1 MLGRK
6 RFLDRF
12 QGEVNHN
19 QSSSQ
24 YSSHNF
30 LTEQSFF
37 KTLLSLFLKLLYMLL
52 ERFSITCR
60 KTKAK
65 ARAKENWK

>member
-19 QSSSQ
+19 QSSSR

-30 LTEQSFF
+30 LTEQS
-37 KTLLSLFLKLLYMLL
+37 LKLLYMLL